1 MTTSPAEQAAL
12 PDGYYAV
19 PDPDAPALMT
29 LWHVKGGNP
38 KARPPK
44 GLRYGPQALRKDIP
58 GRPGEDEYIA
68 WMRNHFGTVAD
79 WHRRVREALAVNPQA
94 AMRAYAALTNHCC
107 NCGRPLTGG
116 TSKALGVGPDCRERM
131 PHELLMAYLAEVKRA
146 RSTTTTEGTD
156 PR

>member
-1 MTTSPAEQAAL
+1 MSPEPTEL

-29 LWHVKGGNP
+29 LWHVKDGKA

-44 GLRYGPQALRKDIP
+44 DMRYGPQARRADIP
-58 GRPGEDEYIA
+58 GRPGDDEYIA
-68 WMRNHFGTVAD
+68 WMRKYFDTVND
-79 WHRRVREALAVNPQA
+79 WHGRVRAAIAVNPQA
-94 AMRAYAALTNHCC
+94 AMRAYAALTSHCC
-107 NCGRPLTGG
+107 NCGRPLTGS

-146 RSTTTTEGTD
+146 RSFPTATPEES
-156 PR
+156 

>member
-1 MTTSPAEQAAL
+1 MTGL

-19 PDPDAPALMT
+19 PDPDDTTVMT
-29 LWHVKGGNP
+29 LWQVKDGIP

-44 GLRYGPQALRKDIP
+44 ARYGPQALRKDIP

-68 WMRNHFGTVAD
+68 WMRAHFDVVGD
-79 WHRRVREALAVNPQA
+79 WLRRMRAAIAANPQA

-107 NCGRPLTGG
+107 NCGRALTGS

-131 PHELLMAYLAEVKRA
+131 PHNVLMAYLAEVKRA
-146 RSTTTTEGTD
+146 RSFPATSPEES
-156 PR
+156 